1 MRRKML
7 DNLMEWVDSKGR
19 KPMILRGARQTGKTY
34 VVRQLAE
41 KCGRELV
48 ELNFERHPEFADAFN
63 SNSPSEII
71 STLEVI
77 LGKDI
82 DEEKA
87 ILFLDEIQ
95 ESAFILSKLR
105 WFYEEM
111 PQLPVIAA
119 GSLLEFAL
127 GDYMESMP
135 VGRVT
140 YRYLHPFTFE
150 EFLWALGETKLA
162 KLIFDEC
169 PEEFPD
175 AIHNKCLELYRQY
188 CIVGGMPEAV
198 KVWAKSGKMSE
209 CVQIQKDLNN
219 SFREDFNKY
228 RKRISAELLRKTL
241 ESVAYQ
247 TGGTFKYSTVD
258 RGVRQSDIK
267 EAFNMLEKA
276 GLIKRIYHTAANG
289 VPLGAEKNE
298 RIFKAI
304 FLDAGL
310 VMAILGLCPLD
321 RNQFEELIWSNK
333 GAMAEQICGQQLLAK
348 HFADEDDMFFWQQT
362 GSGNGEI
369 DYITQAGKDVV
380 PVEIKAG
387 SSGSMKS
394 LHAFMYNKGL
404 KYAERYDTN
413 KPSVQ
418 KVSVKTN
425 KGQHVEYT
433 LKSYPLYMI

>member
-1 MRRKML
+1 
-7 DNLMEWVDSKGR
+7 
-19 KPMILRGARQTGKTY
+19 
-34 VVRQLAE
+34 
-41 KCGRELV
+41 
-48 ELNFERHPEFADAFN
+48 
-63 SNSPSEII
+63 
-71 STLEVI
+71 
-77 LGKDI
+77 
-82 DEEKA
+82 
-87 ILFLDEIQ
+87 
-95 ESAFILSKLR
+95 
-105 WFYEEM
+105 M

-321 RNQFEELIWSNK
+321 RNQFE
-333 GAMAEQICGQQLLAK
+333 
-348 HFADEDDMFFWQQT
+348 
-362 GSGNGEI
+362 
-369 DYITQAGKDVV
+369 
-380 PVEIKAG
+380 
-387 SSGSMKS
+387 
-394 LHAFMYNKGL
+394 
-404 KYAERYDTN
+404 
-413 KPSVQ
+413 
-418 KVSVKTN
+418 
-425 KGQHVEYT
+425 
-433 LKSYPLYMI
+433 